1 MRSNDSNKYIKNVSA
16 FVGGYGIGTNKP
28 TQYNDRK
35 THGMLG
41 RTAMFDSNRAYLS
54 TDYVEAEVQGL
65 TENFYEWTNTSICLS
80 DISTATASNSK
91 KTDDYKQVLLP
102 ELGIE
107 YFPIGAKIKTMGNT
121 WLCINPSNIS
131 SAKTTA
137 IVARCNASY
146 NSYDYYGNVVT
157 EPIVVEKYTMAT
169 NDNDHKTNIV
179 LMDGYFNVTCQLNG
193 NTEQLKENSRIILG
207 KKPYHITGL
216 VDFIQEFSGDRKSCH
231 LLTFTARVE
240 EPTESDDVT
249 ENFIA
254 GGNEQEF
261 DCAFDCIVQNV
272 DEMQIGQ
279 TIPILAHFVK
289 NDEIVESTEEHPI
302 DWEWKSSDESVATV
316 DKNGNV
322 TAVGVGVVKI
332 TAEMVQNRTINTT
345 AELVIVAER
354 KINNKVVFTSVLP
367 KFIVQNEKK
376 IICAAFEENG
386 IATDNPLE
394 WSFSG
399 AEKDNYSVSIAKN
412 KKSATITCISPSDK
426 PLNVTV
432 SYNGLSVT
440 ANIELLGY

>member
-1 MRSNDSNKYIKNVSA
+1 MRNNDSNKYIKNVSA
-16 FVGGYGIGTNKP
+16 FVGGYSVGTNKP
-28 TQYNDRK
+28 MQHNDRK
-35 THGMLG
+35 NHGMLG
-41 RTAMFDSNRAYLS
+41 RTAMFDSTRACLS

-65 TENFYEWTNTSICLS
+65 TENFYEWTNTAIRLS
-80 DISTATASNSK
+80 DISTASNAK
-91 KTDDYKQVLLP
+91 KVDDYKQVLIP
-102 ELGIE
+102 DIE
-107 YFPIGAKIKTMGNT
+107 VDYFPIGAKIKTMGNT
-121 WLCINPSNIS
+121 WLCVNPSNIS

-179 LMDGYFNVTCQLNG
+179 LMDGSFNVTCQLNG

-216 VDFIQEFSGDRKSCH
+216 VDFIQEFSGDRNSCH

-240 EPTESDDVT
+240 EPTESDDIT

-272 DEMQIGQ
+272 DEMTVGQ

-289 NDEIVESTEEHPI
+289 NDEIVESTEEYPI

-376 IICAAFEENG
+376 IIRAAFEENG
-386 IATDNPLE
+386 GATDNPLE

-399 AEKDNYSVSIAKN
+399 VEKDNYSVSIAKN